1 MRKLLKLGGLF
12 DLENKNKEISKLKKQ
27 IESPDFWNDKNTSNE
42 IIKKFNALKNI
53 TDNINRLNKLYNEP
67 LEFLIDKENIYIK
80 D

>member
-1 MRKLLKLGGLF
+1 MGGLF

-53 TDNINRLNKLYNEP
+53 TDNINRLKSQIET
-67 LEFLIDKENIYIK
+67 NIETMN
-80 D
+80 